1 MDKITEFLAVAIGA
15 ITTMGGFLVKKLW
28 SRVDSLEGQVDEQ
41 DRYIERKLLTKEDLM
56 PIRDTLNLILQHL
69 LEHRTTEDKDVHK

>member
-1 MDKITEFLAVAIGA
+1 MDKITEFLAVAITAIGA
-15 ITTMGGFLVKKLW
+15 MGGFLVKKIW
-28 SRVDSLEGQVDEQ
+28 SKVDNLEAQVDEQ